1 MVGKTAQTHIRVDQ
15 DLKELIEKKAGDLS
29 INKFLRDLIHMAGDG
44 DQIAMQSLKGEFTF
58 GDVKASI
65 DTMRRSLSLG
75 ERLGKL
81 ESKLEYQ
88 KASNKHYILRKAS
101 EIYGIH
107 QALLKMDPSGDTLK
121 LAIEKAAGW
130 EYDHREN
137 FGLKPAEFT
146 FTPPSAEQ
154 GVEENERL

>member
-65 DTMRRSLSLG
+65 DTMRRSLD
-75 ERLGKL
+75 ERLSKL
-81 ESKLEYQ
+81 ESKLEYRKESDKHTHLRRAGEIHGIY
-88 KASNKHYILRKAS
+88 KALDRLDS
-101 EIYGIH
+101 
-107 QALLKMDPSGDTLK
+107 SGETSK
-121 LAIEKAAGW
+121 LAQEEAAGW
-130 EYDHREN
+130 QYDNREK
-137 FGLKPAEFT
+137 FGLKPAEGVFI
-146 FTPPSAEQ
+146 PPEK
-154 GVEENERL
+154 NES